1 MTAIITG
8 YTGQDG
14 YYLSELL
21 LEKGYHLKCLCR
33 QKIKNENPM
42 IQIYHGDVTNK
53 DIINEIIR
61 DCDQYDKVEIYN
73 LAAYS
78 QYDVYTKIPEE
89 SFRINTLGILNIL
102 ESVRQSRN
110 PNKFRIF
117 QASSS
122 EMFGIAEEYPQN
134 ELTTFKPNTI
144 YGVSKLSGHY
154 LVKNYRDTYGL
165 HASSGILY
173 NHESPKRGEYF
184 VTKKIVETFKKIFRG
199 EDCILKIG
207 NLDKQK
213 DWGHARDFVEA
224 MWLMLQQ
231 DEPSDYVIATGKS
244 VSVREFID
252 ITLEKLGKS
261 IKWENSKGIIDGK
274 VVAEVSDEFFRQHD
288 EILLVGNNQKII
300 DIGWEPKY
308 NIYTLVQDMIGDL
321 KKKS

>member
-33 QKIKNENPM
+33 QKIEHDNPM
-42 IQIYHGDVTNK
+42 IQIYHGDVTDK
-53 DIINEIIR
+53 YIINEIIN
-61 DCDQYDKVEIYN
+61 DCEQYEKVEIYN

-78 QYDVYTKIPEE
+78 QYDIYTKKPEE
-89 SFRINTLGILNIL
+89 SFNINTLGILNIL

-122 EMFGIAEEYPQN
+122 EMFGVAEEYPQN
-134 ELTTFKPNTI
+134 ELTTFKPKTI
-144 YGVSKLSGHY
+144 YGVSKLSGHW

-184 VTKKIVETFKKIFRG
+184 VTKKIVETLKRIFKG
-199 EDCILKIG
+199 EECVLKIG

-231 DEPSDYVIATGKS
+231 DEPGDYVIATGKS
-244 VSVREFID
+244 YSVRDFID
-252 ITLEKLGKS
+252 ITSDKLGKS
-261 IKWENSKGIIDGK
+261 IKWKGSKGMIDDK
-274 VVAEVSDEFFRQHD
+274 VVVEVSEEFFRQHD
-288 EILLVGNNQKII
+288 EILLVGDNQKIMN
-300 DIGWEPKY
+300 IGWVPKH
-308 NIYTLVQDMIGDL
+308 NIHTLIHDMIDS
-321 KKKS
+321 K